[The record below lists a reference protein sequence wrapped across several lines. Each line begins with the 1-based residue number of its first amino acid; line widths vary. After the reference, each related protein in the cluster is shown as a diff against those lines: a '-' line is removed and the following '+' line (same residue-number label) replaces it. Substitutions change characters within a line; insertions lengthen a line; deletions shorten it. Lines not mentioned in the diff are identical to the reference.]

1 MKYILLGLLLMVVL
15 ANANR
20 LADPNCGVCTLR
32 SICLMEK
39 ESCPKGFKCCAF
51 KKTGQTRL
59 EKLQEDAVYEK
70 TKRIKLNKSKIK

>member
-32 SICLMEK
+32 SICFMEK
-39 ESCPKGFKCCAF
+39 ESCPKGFKMLCF
-51 KKTGQTRL
+51 
-59 EKLQEDAVYEK
+59 
-70 TKRIKLNKSKIK
+70 